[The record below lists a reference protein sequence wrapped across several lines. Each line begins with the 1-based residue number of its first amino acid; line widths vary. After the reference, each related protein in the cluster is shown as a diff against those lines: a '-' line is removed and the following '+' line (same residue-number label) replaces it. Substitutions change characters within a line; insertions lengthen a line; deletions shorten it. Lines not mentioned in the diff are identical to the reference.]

1 MNTHISS
8 QLGSLQLGGAVY
20 KFRLMWVGHLAT
32 APEAHLSC
40 PGGEEGEGRGG
51 EGGEEHR
58 CGSGP
63 WRVSRSFGD
72 GRPG

>member
-1 MNTHISS
+1 MGRTSS
-8 QLGSLQLGGAVY
+8 DGSRSSPQFSGRRGG
-20 KFRLMWVGHLAT
+20 
-32 APEAHLSC
+32 
-40 PGGEEGEGRGG
+40 EGEGKVG

>member
-1 MNTHISS
+1 MGRTSS
-8 QLGSLQLGGAVY
+8 DGSRSSPQFSGRRGG
-20 KFRLMWVGHLAT
+20 G
-32 APEAHLSC
+32 
-40 PGGEEGEGRGG
+40 GEGRVG

-63 WRVSRSFGD
+63 WHVSRSFGD